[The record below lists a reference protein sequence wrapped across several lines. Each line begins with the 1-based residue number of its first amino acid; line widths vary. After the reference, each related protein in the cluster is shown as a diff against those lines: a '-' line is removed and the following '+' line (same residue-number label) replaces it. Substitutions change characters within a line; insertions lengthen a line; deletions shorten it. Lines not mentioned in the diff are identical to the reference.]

1 MGKSTQHMGK
11 FTQSLHVS
19 CNDGRVN
26 TGYGQRITQYMGKF
40 TQHMGKFT
48 QLLHILCNDCANI
61 KMQQKNT
68 HMHRY
73 HASIVIKTRTMNIF
87 W

>member
-1 MGKSTQHMGK
+1 MGKGFTQYMGKPTQHKGK

-26 TGYGQRITQYMGKF
+26 TRHGQRLTQYMGKV
-40 TQHMGKFT
+40 TQPMGKFT

-61 KMQQKNT
+61 EMQQKILICIDI
-68 HMHRY
+68 MHQL
-73 HASIVIKTRTMNIF
+73 
-87 W
+87 